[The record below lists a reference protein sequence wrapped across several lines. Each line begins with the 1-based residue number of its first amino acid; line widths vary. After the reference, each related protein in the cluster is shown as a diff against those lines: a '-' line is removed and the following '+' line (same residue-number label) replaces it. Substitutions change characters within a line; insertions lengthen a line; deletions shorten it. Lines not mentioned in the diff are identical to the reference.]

1 MCEFF
6 ILFNKKTST
15 IMASYSRRQFLNRVG
30 MGAAVLSVPYI
41 SGSSKPLPQQK
52 KLGVALVGLGYY
64 AEFKLATA
72 LAETSNCYLA
82 GAVTGTPAKVEKWK
96 AKFNIPDKNFYNY
109 QNFDKIADNK
119 DIDIIYVVLPNGMH
133 HEFVIR
139 AAKAGKHVICEKP
152 LANSVKECQEM
163 IDACKKANVKFSVGY
178 RLHFEPFTQEA
189 MRVGQQKVFGKVK
202 FVESSMGF
210 KIGDPNQWRLKKSL
224 AGGGAMMDVGVYAVQ
239 GARYSTGEEPISV
252 TAQEYKTDP
261 VKFKE
266 VDETIFWQMEF
277 PSGAVSNSVTSY
289 ASHTERLF
297 ISAETGW
304 LELRPA
310 FGYGPLAGKTS
321 QGPLD
326 LPHVNH
332 QAKQLED
339 FAQCVL
345 DNKESSVSGE
355 EGLRD
360 MKVVEAIYKSI
371 ATGKKVKIA

>member
-1 MCEFF
+1 M
-6 ILFNKKTST
+6 NK
-15 IMASYSRRQFLNRVG
+15 YSRRQFMNRVG
-30 MGAAVLSVPYI
+30 MGAALLSLPSV
-41 SGSSKPLPQQK
+41 SGMARQVTPQDK

-64 AEFKLATA
+64 AEFKIAAA
-72 LAETSNCYLA
+72 LQETKNCYLA
-82 GAVTGTPAKVEKWK
+82 GAVTGTPAKVDKWK
-96 AKFNIPDKNFYNY
+96 EKFKIPDKNFYNY
-109 QNFDKIADNK
+109 QNFDTIADNK

-139 AAKAGKHVICEKP
+139 AANAGKHVICEKP

-163 IDACKKANVKFSVGY
+163 IDACKKAKVKFSVGY

-202 FVESSMGF
+202 FVESAMGF
-210 KIGDPNQWRLKKSL
+210 KIGDPTQWRLKKSL
-224 AGGGAMMDVGVYAVQ
+224 AGGGAMMDVGVYAIQ
-239 GARYSTGEEPISV
+239 AARYSTGEEPISV
-252 TAQEYKTDP
+252 TAQEFKTDP

-277 PSGAVSNSVTSY
+277 PSGAVSSSVTSY

-297 ISAETGW
+297 ISAENGW

-321 QGPLD
+321 EGPLN
-326 LPHVNH
+326 LPIVNH
-332 QAKQLED
+332 QAMQLED
-339 FAQCVL
+339 FATCVL
-345 DNKESSVSGE
+345 ENKESSVSGE
-355 EGLRD
+355 EGLKD

>member
-64 AEFKLATA
+64 AEYKLATA

-119 DIDIIYVVLPNGMH
+119 DIDIVYVVLPNGMH

-224 AGGGAMMDVGVYAVQ
+224 AGGGAMMDVGVYAIQ